1 MDEAYV
7 VEMILNLIVREI
19 FGLLRILFFFLLFN
33 YRIERIKVAK
43 KS

>member
-33 YRIERIKVAK
+33 HRIERIKVAK